1 MSKGVVYELP
11 KYTDSVDVVRDFKS
25 LADAAISSILVVED
39 SNTRSK
45 DITVDVLDN
54 KKVFTFDD
62 TTTDTPVVDIVADL
76 PVGFQFTIVT
86 GTNVEVSIVVDPDE
100 RLLGGNGVAPEA
112 VAIATKIADDAWIV
126 VAGGDGGYLVS
137 IGEFIFDS
145 SKLAGG
151 DYYG

>member
-25 LADAAISSILVVED
+25 LADAAITSILIVED

-45 DITVDVLDN
+45 DITVDILDN

-86 GTNVEVSIVVDPDE
+86 EENVEVSIKTDGE
-100 RLLGGNGVAPEA
+100 RLLGGNGVAPNS
-112 VAIATKIADDAWIV
+112 VGIVTKIADDAWIV
-126 VAGGDGGYLVS
+126 VAGGDGGYLVN

>member
-1 MSKGVVYELP
+1 MAKGVTYAVP
-11 KYTDSVDVVRDFKS
+11 AYTEDVDVVRDFKK
-25 LADAAISSILVVED
+25 LADASITSILLVED

-45 DITVDVLDN
+45 DITIELADN

-62 TTTDTPVVDIVADL
+62 SNTDTPVVTISPDL

-86 GTNVEVSIVVDPDE
+86 GENVEVSIVVDPDE

-126 VAGGDGGYLVS
+126 VAGGDGGYLAYQGVFTFS
-137 IGEFIFDS
+137 K
-145 SKLAGG
+145 SKLGEG